1 MKTRLCCS
9 SLAGYRH
16 TAREESRIWSMFQ
29 LLHVLWI
36 IQTIVFLIKKY
47 CFECAEWLSKASRI
61 FWPNIVSCSLL
72 KILAFKLGAEV
83 IEKKKKVYIPAAC
96 CSKAKQMFGLK
107 LTYISFMSLFSNM
120 EVWKIA
126 FLLSSHLMP
135 SVLCVCACMCVWV
148 CVCLCEDTHTHQQY
162 YRVSVVVLKHVGH
175 IWI

>member
-1 MKTRLCCS
+1 MKARLCCS

-16 TAREESRIWSMFQ
+16 TAREESGIQSMFQ

-36 IQTIVFLIKKY
+36 KQTIVFLIKKY

-72 KILAFKLGAEV
+72 KILAFKLRAEV
-83 IEKKKKVYIPAAC
+83 IEKKKKKVYIPAAC

-107 LTYISFMSLFSNM
+107 LTYISFMSLFFNM
-120 EVWKIA
+120 EVWKIP

-135 SVLCVCACMCVWV
+135 SVLCVCECVCVWMCMCVFMWGHAHSA
-148 CVCLCEDTHTHQQY
+148 T
-162 YRVSVVVLKHVGH
+162 VL
-175 IWI
+175 

>member
-1 MKTRLCCS
+1 MKARLCCS

-16 TAREESRIWSMFQ
+16 TAREESGIQSMFQ

-36 IQTIVFLIKKY
+36 KQTIVFLIKKY
-47 CFECAEWLSKASRI
+47 CFECVEWLRKASRI

-107 LTYISFMSLFSNM
+107 LTYISFMSLFFNM
-120 EVWKIA
+120 EVWKIS
-126 FLLSSHLMP
+126 FLLPSHLMP
-135 SVLCVCACMCVWV
+135 SVLCVCVWV
-148 CVCLCEDTHTHQQY
+148 CVCACVCVHRHAHSATAL
-162 YRVSVVVLKHVGH
+162 
-175 IWI
+175 

>member
-1 MKTRLCCS
+1 
-9 SLAGYRH
+9 
-16 TAREESRIWSMFQ
+16 MFQ

-36 IQTIVFLIKKY
+36 KQTIVFLIKKY

-83 IEKKKKVYIPAAC
+83 IEKKVYIPPAC

-107 LTYISFMSLFSNM
+107 LTYISFMSLFCNM

-135 SVLCVCACMCVWV
+135 SVLCVSV
-148 CVCLCEDTHTHQQY
+148 CVCFCEDTHSQQQHC
-162 YRVSVVVLKHVGH
+162 RVSVVVLKHVGH

>member
-1 MKTRLCCS
+1 
-9 SLAGYRH
+9 
-16 TAREESRIWSMFQ
+16 MFQ

-36 IQTIVFLIKKY
+36 KQTIVFLIKKY

-107 LTYISFMSLFSNM
+107 LTYISFMSLFFNM
-120 EVWKIA
+120 EVWKIP
-126 FLLSSHLMP
+126 FLIPSHLMS
-135 SVLCVCACMCVWV
+135 SVLCVSVSV
-148 CVCLCEDTHTHQQY
+148 CVDTHTQQQY

-175 IWI
+175 IWIQRNHGFTASGVI